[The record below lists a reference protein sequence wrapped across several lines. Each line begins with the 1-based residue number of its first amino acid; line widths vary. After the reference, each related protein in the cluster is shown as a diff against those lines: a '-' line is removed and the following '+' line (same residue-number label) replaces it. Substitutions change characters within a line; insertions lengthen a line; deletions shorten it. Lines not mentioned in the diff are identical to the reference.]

1 MFNLNRLS
9 FDDPI
14 NESTLSLADSFKD
27 SDGSDHSYFIETLDF
42 LSSLER
48 ESIEND
54 RVLYRGLCE
63 SCGSQDIIEE
73 SFSDW
78 VTSFKNIIKKVIDFL
93 HALLN
98 KFLVGLN
105 MFIKREGYLKKHK
118 DDFHKFDENHKFH
131 MSVYNFTLD
140 NNIPQDSVLREF
152 DDMFDDNDPRNT
164 WGTDNSKA
172 SDAIKINA
180 VTNAYDEFIKSLNN
194 GDYYDK
200 IRADL
205 LGESGVVDASDFAKE
220 LFDKFRDGG
229 TKEDKEFESG
239 DISEAYTRFDS
250 YEKIKKDITKKKN
263 EVEKEYKRIAKD
275 IESSVKKDGEKLHLD
290 SKYMNKGLDAKDI
303 TVGADVAAKYELLIK
318 AKANAIHEIS
328 NLHTMAFSARLDAY
342 KDQFNQDKTI
352 LYKALYRIMGN
363 IKTGKRSTNS

>member
-27 SDGSDHSYFIETLDF
+27 TDGSDHSYFLETLNF
-42 LSSLER
+42 LSNMEGECL
-48 ESIEND
+48 END
-54 RVLYRGLCE
+54 RALYRGLCE

-78 VTSFKNIIKKVIDFL
+78 VTSFKNIIKKIIDFL

-105 MFIKREGYLKKHK
+105 MLVKREGYLKKHK
-118 DDFHKFDENHKFH
+118 D
-131 MSVYNFTLD
+131 
-140 NNIPQDSVLREF
+140 
-152 DDMFDDNDPRNT
+152 
-164 WGTDNSKA
+164 
-172 SDAIKINA
+172 
-180 VTNAYDEFIKSLNN
+180 VTNAYDEFIKSLNS

-200 IRADL
+200 IRGEL
-205 LGESGVVDASDFAKE
+205 LGVQGSVDSSDFAKE

-239 DISEAYTRFDS
+239 DITEAYNRFES

-263 EVEKEYKRIAKD
+263 EAEKKYKRLAKD
-275 IESSVKKDGEKLHLD
+275 IENAVKRDGEKLHLD
-290 SKYMNKGLDAKDI
+290 SKYMNGGKAKDI
-303 TVGADVAAKYELLIK
+303 NVGADVAAKYELLIK

-363 IKTGKRSTNS
+363 IKTGKRSTNESYEMGKDLLRQALCVNENNSKIISIIRDYDLDISTIVLTYRTHGIKYIY

>member
-27 SDGSDHSYFIETLDF
+27 TDGSDHSYFLETLNF
-42 LSSLER
+42 LSNMEGECL
-48 ESIEND
+48 END

-63 SCGSQDIIEE
+63 SCGSQDIIQE

-78 VTSFKNIIKKVIDFL
+78 VTSFKNIIKKIIDFL

-105 MFIKREGYLKKHK
+105 MLVKREGYLKKHK
-118 DDFHKFDENHKFH
+118 EDFHKFDENHKFH
-131 MSVYNFTLD
+131 MNVYTFTLD
-140 NNIPQDSVLREF
+140 NNIPQDKVLKEF
-152 DDMFDDNDPRNT
+152 DNMFEDNDPRNT
-164 WGTDNSKA
+164 WGTENPKA
-172 SDAIKINA
+172 SNPIKPQD
-180 VTNAYDEFIKSLNN
+180 VTNTYDEFIKSLNS

-205 LGESGVVDASDFAKE
+205 LGVSGSVDSSDFAKE

-239 DISEAYTRFDS
+239 DITEAYNRFEA

-263 EVEKEYKRIAKD
+263 EAEKEYKRLAKD
-275 IESSVKKDGEKLHLD
+275 IENSVKRDGEKLHLD
-290 SKYMNKGLDAKDI
+290 SKYMNGGKAKDI
-303 TVGADVAAKYELLIK
+303 NVGADVAAKYELLIK